1 VTSSLPPCP
10 VLSLRLIVVVEN
22 TSLRPDLIG
31 QHGFAALLETER
43 GAILFDTGAT
53 GEALATNA
61 RVLGVDLSR
70 VGAIV
75 LSHGHYDHTGGLSV
89 ALAAAPG
96 ARLYLHE
103 RTPAKRWASRLG
115 FKKSIGIPDKDA
127 ACRARPQWETLEGPR
142 AIPEG
147 VVLSGPIP
155 GPPSPAER
163 GFLVASG
170 GGTEGTG
177 QKSGYVQ
184 GCHRLL
190 VNRCARWAA
199 HGLTSKPWHPPDEK
213 SPLFCPA
220 PGTEADRFTDE
231 IFLLAHTP
239 AGRVLV
245 TGCCHRG
252 LPNTLAHAQR
262 LSGGEPIRAVVGG
275 FHLKRLSRADL
286 DAAVRALDAAGAR
299 EILAGHCTGEKAMDY
314 LAAHARARVE
324 RLHVGFHRRWG
335 SSAGSR

>member
-1 VTSSLPPCP
+1 MKAALDQIAQSLAAKRLPKFPAFSQKGAAGHLHAAPWWTEADMTTSKTEVPPCP
-10 VLSLRLIVVVEN
+10 ILSLRLTVLVEN
-22 TSLRPDLIG
+22 TSLRPGLIG

-43 GAILFDTGAT
+43 GTILFDTGAT
-53 GEALATNA
+53 GEALAANA
-61 RVLGVDLSR
+61 RALGVDLSR

-103 RTPAKRWASRLG
+103 QTLVKRWGSRLG

-127 ACRARPQWETLEGPR
+127 ACRARPQWETLESPR

-170 GGTEGTG
+170 G
-177 QKSGYVQ
+177 
-184 GCHRLL
+184 R
-190 VNRCARWAA
+190 
-199 HGLTSKPWHPPDEK
+199 
-213 SPLFCPA
+213 
-220 PGTEADRFTDE
+220 TEADRFTDE
-231 IFLLAHTP
+231 IFLLART
-239 AGRVLV
+239 AAAWVLV

-252 LPNTLAHAQR
+252 LPNTLAHAQG

-286 DAAVRALDAAGAR
+286 DAAVKALDAAGTR
-299 EILAGHCTGEKAMDY
+299 EILAGHCTGEKAADY

-324 RLHVGFHRRWG
+324 RLHVGFQRQWG
-335 SSAGSR
+335 PSEGSR